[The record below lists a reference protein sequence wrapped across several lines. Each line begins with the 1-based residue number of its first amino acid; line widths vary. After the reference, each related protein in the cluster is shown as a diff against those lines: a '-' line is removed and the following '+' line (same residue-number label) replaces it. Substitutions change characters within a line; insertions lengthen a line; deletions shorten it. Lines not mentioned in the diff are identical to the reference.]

1 MTYNEALD
9 YIWSTP
15 SPSSERLSI
24 FGRLLEELGNPH
36 KGMKYVHIGGTNGK
50 GSTSA
55 MISSILRCAG
65 YKTGLYTSPH
75 LNTINERFQI
85 DGRLISDEEFA
96 EITTLVAEACE
107 RIVAQGH
114 PRPTIFGL
122 ITAVG
127 FVFFKR
133 HKCDIVV
140 LEVGMGGRLDA
151 TNAIESSEVTVI
163 TNIGLDHTEYL
174 GGTIGQIA
182 AEKAGIIK
190 NGGHVVCYSQ
200 TSEAEAVIEE
210 ECRRQNASI
219 RFADGNMATVRN
231 TDLRGTV
238 FDFNGYKDLEIS
250 LPGLF
255 QVKNAV
261 TALIAAEVLA
271 GKGWNI
277 DEACIR
283 QGLKSAR
290 WPGRFEIISQK
301 PVVIVD
307 GTHNPQGAEAL
318 VRSLETLFGGKKIIF
333 LIGFLADKDYVS
345 SIKPAIP
352 LAKRFYT
359 VSPSSG
365 RALDAGKLKN
375 EIACFGS
382 PVPIEAYPDMP
393 SALRAVMKNA
403 DEDDVICVFG
413 SLYQVSEVHSFFGRN
428 SYL

>member
-190 NGGHVVCYSQ
+190 M
-200 TSEAEAVIEE
+200 EAMWSAIPRQAKPSRYRGRMQKAKRIHPI
-210 ECRRQNASI
+210 CRREY
-219 RFADGNMATVRN
+219 ATVRN

-238 FDFNGYKDLEIS
+238 
-250 LPGLF
+250 
-255 QVKNAV
+255 
-261 TALIAAEVLA
+261 LILTV
-271 GKGWNI
+271 
-277 DEACIR
+277 IR
-283 QGLKSAR
+283 
-290 WPGRFEIISQK
+290 I
-301 PVVIVD
+301 
-307 GTHNPQGAEAL
+307 
-318 VRSLETLFGGKKIIF
+318 
-333 LIGFLADKDYVS
+333 
-345 SIKPAIP
+345 
-352 LAKRFYT
+352 
-359 VSPSSG
+359 
-365 RALDAGKLKN
+365 
-375 EIACFGS
+375 
-382 PVPIEAYPDMP
+382 
-393 SALRAVMKNA
+393 
-403 DEDDVICVFG
+403 
-413 SLYQVSEVHSFFGRN
+413 
-428 SYL
+428 